1 MKIFIFSKKCFIKYN
16 NIKVLK
22 IIFNKQSFEVMNNY
36 VPTIGNIDFLLFY
49 IKNKFYKI
57 KLKNSH
63 FICKNIE
70 LKIVCDNYEFL

>member
-1 MKIFIFSKKCFIKYN
+1 MKIFIFSKKNFLKYN

-22 IIFNKQSFEVMNNY
+22 IIFKKQSFEIMNNY
-36 VPTIGNIDFLLFY
+36 VPTIGNIDYILFY
-49 IKNKFYKI
+49 LKNQFFKI
-57 KLKNSH
+57 KLVNSY